1 MENEKKDQIRTL
13 KVYSRFI
20 IPSFG
25 RARILPEIR
34 LTGKWLEKWGIN
46 SGEEIKVIKVEGGIY
61 IRYGTQEPPIIEL

>member
-1 MENEKKDQIRTL
+1 MENNKRDHIRTL

-34 LTGKWLEKWGIN
+34 LTGKWLEKWGIK
-46 SGEEIKVIKVEGGIY
+46 SGEEIKVIKTECGIY
-61 IRYGTQEPPIIEL
+61 IRRDKIEPPQIVL